1 MRSGLWIGLVGVL
14 IAVAFLGFLAI
25 KLGDIPLIIVC
36 GIAIVLMVT
45 GLLRDEAGNGAPR

>member
-1 MRSGLWIGLVGVL
+1 M
-14 IAVAFLGFLAI
+14 AFLGFLAI